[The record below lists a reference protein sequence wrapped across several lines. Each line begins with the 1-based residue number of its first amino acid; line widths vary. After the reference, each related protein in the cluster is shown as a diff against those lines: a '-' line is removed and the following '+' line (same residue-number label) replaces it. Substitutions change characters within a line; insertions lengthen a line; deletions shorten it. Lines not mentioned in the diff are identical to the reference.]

1 MAMESQVTVLVVD
14 DEPLI
19 REIVRALLEDE
30 GYAVECAADGV
41 EALAVVDAASVDVVI
56 SDVVM
61 PRLDGR
67 TLAHRLRSR
76 RKALPI
82 VLMSANR
89 SESGIP
95 GVAIV
100 PKPFDVDDLLAA
112 VSGALANA
120 ASGGAHGRAPRE
132 ETRPFGH

>member
-1 MAMESQVTVLVVD
+1 MAMESHVTVLVVD

-41 EALAVVDAASVDVVI
+41 EALEVVDVAAVDVVI

-67 TLAHRLRSR
+67 ALARRLRSR
-76 RKALPI
+76 REEMPI

-89 SESGIP
+89 AESGIP
-95 GVAIV
+95 GVALV

-112 VSGALANA
+112 VTAALTNTTR
-120 ASGGAHGRAPRE
+120 GGANGRAPRP
-132 ETRPFGH
+132 ETRPFRS